1 MKACLNTI
9 TTKGRPLSGDI
20 RFCSEVG
27 FQGVEIDF
35 KKLDEFLS
43 ASSVEDLSALLEE
56 NNVRCAGLMAV
67 PFRPFSDS
75 SDALEQIDRYAPI
88 GQALGASFILAF
100 IAEQV
105 PVDMPASEAV
115 KVAGACARQYAEAAQ
130 GLKLALEPIGGH
142 SFMGRPE
149 QALAIVR
156 EANHPNV
163 SIMVDTFHYYK
174 SGITAAEIAS
184 IPVELLAVVHIN
196 DAEDRPREQLADSQR
211 LYPGLGVI
219 PLVDYLNALEAI
231 GYEGFASVEL
241 FREEYWQDAHQNV
254 VRQAKVHL
262 DRVIAQVT

>member
-1 MKACLNTI
+1 MKTCLNTM
-9 TTKGRPLSGDI
+9 TTKGRPLADDI
-20 RFCSEVG
+20 RLGGEVG

-35 KKLDEFLS
+35 EKLEEFL
-43 ASSVEDLSALLEE
+43 ATNSVEDLCALLEE

-67 PFRPFSDS
+67 PFLPFSETS
-75 SDALEQIDRYAPI
+75 HALEQIARYAPI
-88 GQALGASFILAF
+88 GQALGASFILAY

-142 SFMGRPE
+142 SFMGRPD
-149 QALAIVR
+149 QALSIVR
-156 EANHPNV
+156 EANHPNI
-163 SIMVDTFHYYK
+163 SIIVDTFHYYK
-174 SGITAAEIAS
+174 SGVTAAQIAL
-184 IPVELLAVVHIN
+184 IPVDLLAIVHIN

-219 PLVDYLNALEAI
+219 PLVDYLNALAAI
-231 GYEGFASVEL
+231 GYEGFLSVEL

-262 DRVIAQVT
+262 DRVIARAT